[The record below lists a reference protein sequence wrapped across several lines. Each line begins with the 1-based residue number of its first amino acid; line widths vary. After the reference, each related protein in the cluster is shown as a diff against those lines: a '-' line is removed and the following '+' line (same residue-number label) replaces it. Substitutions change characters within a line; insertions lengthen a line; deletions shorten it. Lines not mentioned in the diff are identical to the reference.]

1 MNPFEIRTELLAQAQ
16 KHLTEQYEANLE
28 FATDVMFK
36 LYQEGMATAKQLADA
51 TPKYP
56 TTDEILAKAKEFYSF
71 VSNGK

>member
-1 MNPFEIRTELLAQAQ
+1 MNPFEIRADLLDQAR

-28 FATDVMFK
+28 FATDVMVK

-56 TTDEILAKAKEFYSF
+56 TTDEILAKAKEFYGF

>member
-36 LYQEGMATAKQLADA
+36 LYQDGMATAKQLSDA

-56 TTDEILAKAKEFYSF
+56 TTDEILAKAKEFYNF
-71 VSNGK
+71 VSFGK